1 MIRSIEVCKFM
12 ENIALKLKLKIH
24 KSLLL
29 TGDQKLMKD
38 NLWKIRKVINL

>member
-12 ENIALKLKLKIH
+12 ENIALKLKIH